1 MDVAHQSTTTS
12 PTEGAAI
19 LSMTYAVL
27 GRSDDMRKPVSMKP
41 LSSFGT
47 RPGGARRGSSA
58 QAQGWGA
65 RKQRCSRPGPPSTK
79 MTDLIVHTNSLHY
92 YIFLPRKFQNFSR
105 PSGVRVTVP
114 VVSGEHSNQDQICL
128 IKIL

>member
-47 RPGGARRGSSA
+47 RPGGARRDSSAPAQGYGAQGSS
-58 QAQGWGA
+58 GVH
-65 RKQRCSRPGPPSTK
+65 
-79 MTDLIVHTNSLHY
+79 DLAHL
-92 YIFLPRKFQNFSR
+92 RQK
-105 PSGVRVTVP
+105 
-114 VVSGEHSNQDQICL
+114 
-128 IKIL
+128 